1 MRMSLRDGLKLS
13 LSLLTKRDQKLLF
26 LAFLV
31 QISLS
36 VLDLIGIGAIA
47 AVVAIA
53 VSVIQESSLPTS
65 VTTVLDF
72 FSIPYADPYQTVVFL
87 AVAAVFLFSSKTILT
102 ALITRRQFK
111 FLANRDAAA
120 STELM
125 RTLVNHSILTI
136 QAKSSQETISG
147 LTTGVSAATTQFLGN
162 LLMVSTES
170 SLLIVVTIALFIA
183 NPLVASGAFVLF
195 GSIGLILNKIL
206 GDYAQRMGQ
215 QQSRLTVSQAIAIQT
230 TINGFRELSV
240 MNRQHFFSDKFTKY
254 RWEVAQLSAN
264 TLFLGQISRYVFELA
279 LVLGGFVLAASQFFA
294 NDALAAITTL
304 SLFLAAGTRLMPSML
319 RLQTGIVSMKA
330 ALGTAQLMVNLKQR
344 LDSLDAI
351 KTQLQEKLLG
361 KVRTLDKK
369 PVSVAIR
376 DLTFTYPGA
385 TSPAIKDLN
394 LSIAAGS
401 SLGLIGKSGSGKSTL
416 VDLILGILL
425 TDSGK
430 IEIDDLNPREIRVQ
444 QPGIIGYVP
453 QDITLIPG
461 SIEKNVALGL
471 YPDQYEIDW
480 IWEALEAA
488 QLSEFVKSLPNQL
501 ETEVGERGV
510 RLSGGQRQR
519 IGLARAM
526 LSQPS
531 LLILDEATSSL
542 DVETES
548 EITEALTKL
557 PHDVTKIVIAHR
569 LATIQKLDQIC
580 ILEDGKI
587 NQVGSFEEL
596 RKLDNI
602 LANQAELLENNS
614 TSPSM

>member
-1 MRMSLRDGLKLS
+1 MKMSLRDGLKLS

-72 FSIPYADPYQTVVFL
+72 FNIPYADPYQTVVFL

-102 ALITRRQFK
+102 ALITKRQLK

-120 STELM
+120 STKLM
-125 RTLVNHSILTI
+125 RTLIQQSILTI
-136 QAKSSQETISG
+136 QERPSQETING
-147 LTTGVSAATTQFLGN
+147 LTYGVSAATTQFLGN
-162 LLMVSTES
+162 FLIVSSEAS
-170 SLLIVVTIALFIA
+170 LLLIVSIALFFA
-183 NPLVASGAFVLF
+183 NPIVAAGALILF
-195 GSIGLILNKIL
+195 GIVGLILNKIL
-206 GDYAQRMGQ
+206 GNFAQRMGQ
-215 QQSRLTVSQAIAIQT
+215 ENSQLNVMQATAIQT
-230 TINGFRELSV
+230 TISGYRELSV
-240 MNRQHFFSDKFTKY
+240 MDRQSFFSERFAAA
-254 RWEVAQLSAN
+254 RWRGAQLTAN
-264 TLFLGQISRYVFELA
+264 TLFLSQISRYVFELT
-279 LVLGGFVLAASQFFA
+279 LILGGFTLAATQFAA
-294 NDALAAITTL
+294 NDALTAVTTL

-319 RLQTGIVSMKA
+319 RLQTGIVYMKGA
-330 ALGTAQLMVNLKQR
+330 IGGAQLMVNLKQR
-344 LDSLDAI
+344 LDQVNSVPTTSNA
-351 KTQLQEKLLG
+351 LLNQSI
-361 KVRTLDKK
+361 RNLNKK
-369 PVSVAIR
+369 SVSIQVK
-376 DLTFTYPGA
+376 DLTFTYPNKE
-385 TSPAIKDLN
+385 TPAINNISLEVP
-394 LSIAAGS
+394 AGS

-416 VDLILGILL
+416 VDLILGVLF
-425 TDSGK
+425 TDMGK
-430 IEIDDLNPREIRVQ
+430 IEIDDLSPSEIRTQ
-444 QPGIIGYVP
+444 RKGLIGYVP

-461 SIEKNVALGL
+461 TIEENVALGL
-471 YPDQYEIDW
+471 QSNQYEIDW

-488 QLSEFVKSLPNQL
+488 QLSDFVRSLPDQL
-501 ETEVGERGV
+501 NTDVGERGV

-548 EITEALTKL
+548 EITEALTRL

-587 NQVGSFEEL
+587 TQLGSFEEL

-602 LANQAELLENNS
+602 LANQADLLSNN
-614 TSPSM
+614 